1 MYSQVIAT
9 WTICFISLHNH
20 MTHDTLLT
28 DYIVTNKT
36 VTDCGLYVYVQHPWE
51 WGRSEDLG
59 SVMWCDGLVEWSGVR
74 VRTSPE
80 LVQSWGGRQWNNN
93 MDTEA
98 ETPDYKDWGDY
109 GQHWGVDRVK
119 LQFKTGQQRP
129 LSSLRTWS
137 KLSAGLANHRPP
149 IFVNFEFLYL
159 SLWSRLHLVIV
170 FDVHRWPGLYERKIK
185 KILSIF
191 LLFCKCNM

>member
-1 MYSQVIAT
+1 
-9 WTICFISLHNH
+9 

-129 LSSLRTWS
+129 LSSLRTS
-137 KLSAGLANHRPP
+137 LGPGANYLRDLPTTAPQYLSTL
-149 IFVNFEFLYL
+149 NFSICHFDQDSISWLYL
-159 SLWSRLHLVIV
+159 MSTG
-170 FDVHRWPGLYERKIK
+170 GLDFMKER
-185 KILSIF
+185 
-191 LLFCKCNM
+191 